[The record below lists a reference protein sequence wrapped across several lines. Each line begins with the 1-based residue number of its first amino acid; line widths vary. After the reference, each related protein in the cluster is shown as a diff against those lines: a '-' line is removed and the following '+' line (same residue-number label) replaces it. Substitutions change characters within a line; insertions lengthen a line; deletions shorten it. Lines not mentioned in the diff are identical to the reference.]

1 MSRVRA
7 GTKRRSLLGM
17 MGMMGMMGLTSLAA
31 ALPTGTAWAGEVATS
46 DAAAAPGRAAP
57 RYLLQGHDGRAVTP
71 ESFKGRFQ
79 LVSFGFTSCPDV
91 CPTTLLEVAQVL
103 NALGP
108 RARHVQPLFV
118 SVDPERDKLVVLK
131 AYTEA
136 FDKRILGLTGSPALL
151 RFAADNFKVTYTKVQ
166 EPGAAAG
173 AYTMDH
179 SAGMFLLGPDGQL
192 LAKVGYGTPVAA
204 IVSRIQGWLDKA
216 GM

>member
-1 MSRVRA
+1 M
-7 GTKRRSLLGM
+7 RRSPARM
-17 MGMMGMMGLTSLAA
+17 MRLVRLVQLVGLTSVLA
-31 ALPTGTAWAGEVATS
+31 ALPAGAAWAGQAAAT
-46 DAAAAPGRAAP
+46 DEAAAPARAAP

-71 ESFKGRFQ
+71 EDFKGRFQ

-91 CPTTLLEVAQVL
+91 CPTTLLELAQVL
-103 NALGP
+103 TALGP
-108 RARHVQPLFV
+108 RARHVQPLFI
-118 SVDPERDKLVVLK
+118 SVDPERDSLVVLK

-136 FDKRILGLTGSPALL
+136 FDKRILGLTGSAQLL
-151 RFAADNFKVTYTKVQ
+151 RFAADSFKVTYTKVQ

-192 LAKVGYGTPVAA
+192 LAKIGYGTPVAA
-204 IVSRIQGWLDKA
+204 IVPRIQGWLDKA